1 MSHLIDPDHQFNG
14 AAAPPPL
21 GEAGKLV
28 GGGGGGGGGYF
39 INLQVVGEAPSV
51 LPTKGNPDMGTGAVK
66 KHANTA
72 DCKANIDIDLFPT
85 QK

>member
-14 AAAPPPL
+14 AAAPPL

-28 GGGGGGGGGYF
+28 GGGGGGYF

-51 LPTKGNPDMGTGAVK
+51 LPTKGNPDMVTGAVK